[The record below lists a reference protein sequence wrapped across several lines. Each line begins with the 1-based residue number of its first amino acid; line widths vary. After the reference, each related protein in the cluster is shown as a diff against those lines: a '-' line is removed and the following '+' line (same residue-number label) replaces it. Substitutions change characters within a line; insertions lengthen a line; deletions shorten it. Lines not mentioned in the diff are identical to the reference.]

1 MSFFTATSHQNRHP
15 HRNHCD
21 HWNHHDNRNHC
32 DDCNHLNLQVQAA
45 NTGPAKYKGL
55 TDVVFSLYRFAP
67 FKFLIHLILCI
78 IVVSIMTTTN
88 FPLSATTTT
97 ITTTSSSSSWPPPCP
112 PEIKRLKDKEE
123 KTGRVVWEASSKG
136 VLQLLQEVSAV
147 FQELC
152 FFLIF
157 PIFCL
162 LMFFLHGS
170 IQTELYWYPFL
181 NSFTHFIHIDG
192 DNILIGGWVTKAYFL
207 YNLSI
212 CGAKRGG
219 QAMASQQ
226 NIGVRS

>member
-97 ITTTSSSSSWPPPCP
+97 TITTTSSSSSWPPPCP

-152 FFLIF
+152 FFF
-157 PIFCL
+157 WYFQSFASSC
-162 LMFFLHGS
+162 FFFMGVFSQSFIEIRFWSLS
-170 IQTELYWYPFL
+170 PF
-181 NSFTHFIHIDG
+181 SFT
-192 DNILIGGWVTKAYFL
+192 
-207 YNLSI
+207 
-212 CGAKRGG
+212 
-219 QAMASQQ
+219 
-226 NIGVRS
+226 

>member
-15 HRNHCD
+15 HRNNCD

-123 KTGRVVWEASSKG
+123 KQGGWSEKHLQRECCNCCKRSVPFFKSSVFSSDISNLLPPHVFSSWEYSVRA
-136 VLQLLQEVSAV
+136 LLKS
-147 FQELC
+147 
-152 FFLIF
+152 IF
-157 PIFCL
+157 WIL
-162 LMFFLHGS
+162 S
-170 IQTELYWYPFL
+170 PF
-181 NSFTHFIHIDG
+181 SFT
-192 DNILIGGWVTKAYFL
+192 
-207 YNLSI
+207 
-212 CGAKRGG
+212 
-219 QAMASQQ
+219 
-226 NIGVRS
+226 